1 MLRIS
6 NQVSIPE
13 SDIEIKAIRAQGAGG
28 QNVNKV
34 STAIHLRFDIRA
46 SNLPEFYKM
55 RLLNLQ
61 DHRINREGVI
71 VIKSQQYRSQE
82 KNKEEALKRL
92 VDLIKSI
99 TVTAKK
105 RKKTKPTI
113 GSQKRRLESKSR
125 HSRKKSLRGKVI

>member
-13 SDIEIKAIRAQGAGG
+13 SDIEINAIRAQGAGG

-34 STAIHLRFDIRA
+34 STAIHLRFDIR
-46 SNLPEFYKM
+46 SSHLPEFYKM

-61 DHRINREGVI
+61 DHRISREGVI